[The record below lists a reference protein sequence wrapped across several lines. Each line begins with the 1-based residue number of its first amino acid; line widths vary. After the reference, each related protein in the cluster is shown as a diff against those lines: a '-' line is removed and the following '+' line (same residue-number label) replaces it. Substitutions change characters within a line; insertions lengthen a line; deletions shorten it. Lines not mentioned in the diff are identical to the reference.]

1 MSTID
6 LSGILVPLTTPFQS
20 TSGDVDG
27 QGFRENLRRLLSHPI
42 RGIVVGGSTGE
53 AMLLDEAERNALLHI
68 AREEVG
74 EDRLLLAGTGV
85 ESTRAT
91 IRLTQRAADLG
102 VDAVLVQPP
111 SFYKSDMTP
120 AVLRDHYVAV
130 ADASPVPVILYQV
143 PPKFSTVE
151 LATGLVGELAQ
162 HPNIVGIKDS
172 RGVLDDLA
180 QLSQAGGPDFQVLV
194 GNGAQMLGGLTVG
207 SVGGILGVA
216 NLAPAQCVALL
227 DAYGAGESEKAGA
240 LQEQV
245 GPVHVEVV
253 GKRGVAGVKHALD
266 LLGLNGGGPR
276 PPLAPLPDSER
287 DAVANALRQAG
298 LLG

>member
-6 LSGILVPLTTPFQS
+6 LSGILVPLTTPFHG

-27 QGFRENLRRLLSHPI
+27 QGFRENLQNLLGHPI
-42 RGIVVGGSTGE
+42 RGVVVGGSTGE
-53 AMLLDEAERNALLHI
+53 AMLLDEAERNALLHV
-68 AREEVG
+68 AREEVPA
-74 EDRLLLAGTGV
+74 DRLLLAGTGV

-91 IRLTQRAADLG
+91 IRLTRRAADLG

-120 AVLRDHYVAV
+120 AVLRDHYAAV
-130 ADASPVPVILYQV
+130 ADASSVPVILYQV

-151 LATGLVGELAQ
+151 LATGLVGELAR

-180 QLSQAGGPDFQVLV
+180 GLSQAGGPDFQVLV
-194 GNGAQMLGGLTVG
+194 GNGAQLLGGLTVG

-216 NLAPAQCVALL
+216 NLAPAECVAIVE
-227 DAYGAGESEKAGA
+227 AYGAGESEKAGA
-240 LQEQV
+240 LQERV

-266 LLGLNGGGPR
+266 LLGLTGGRPR
-276 PPLAPLPDSER
+276 PPLAPLADSER
-287 DAVANALRQAG
+287 EAVATALSHGG

>member
-1 MSTID
+1 MSKID
-6 LSGILVPLTTPFQS
+6 LSGILVPVTTPFQS
-20 TSGDVDG
+20 TTGDVDG
-27 QGFRENLRRLLSHPI
+27 EGFRGNLRSLLSHPV

-53 AMLLDEAERNALLHI
+53 AMLLDEAERNALLHV
-68 AREEVG
+68 AREEVSEG
-74 EDRLLLAGTGV
+74 RLLLAGTGV

-91 IRLTQRAADLG
+91 IRLTRRAADLG

-111 SFYKSDMTP
+111 SFYKSNMTP
-120 AVLRDHYVAV
+120 AVLREHYVAV

-172 RGVLDDLA
+172 RGVLDELA

-194 GNGAQMLGGLTVG
+194 GNGAQLLGGLTVG

-216 NLAPAQCVALL
+216 NLAPAECVALL
-227 DAYGAGESEKAGA
+227 EAHGTGDSQKAGA

-266 LLGLNGGGPR
+266 LLGLTGGRPR
-276 PPLAPLPDSER
+276 LPLVPLSENEKN
-287 DAVANALRQAG
+287 AVADALRRGG
-298 LLG
+298 LLD